1 MLNLLRNGL
10 ACYRLARLLATED
23 GPADVFIKL
32 RSAAGVYD
40 FGADGRPATPLGRLL
55 ECPYCLGMWIALALA
70 IFPESRVK
78 RVVVDGLAIA
88 GMQTAL
94 QSWTGE

>member
-1 MLNLLRNGL
+1 MLKLLRNGL

-40 FGADGRPATPLGRLL
+40 YGADGRPATSLGRLV
-55 ECPYCLGMWIALALA
+55 ECPYCTGMWIALGLA
-70 IFPESRVK
+70 IWPESRIK
-78 RVVVDGLAIA
+78 RAIVDGLAIA
-88 GMQTAL
+88 GIQTAL
-94 QSWTGE
+94 QSWTGD